1 MCSTAHVDS
10 QCQSSWQ
17 EKPPEQVLNWIQ
29 TRSLLKKKKQTGTF
43 DAHMYGSCKSNCPLI
58 WFTLCI

>member
-1 MCSTAHVDS
+1 MCSAAHVDS

-29 TRSLLKKKKQTGTF
+29 TRSLLKKNKLALLMLTCMV
-43 DAHMYGSCKSNCPLI
+43 AVNLI
-58 WFTLCI
+58 VI